1 MSNYLPF
8 LFLFFLPSWLVA
20 QSTSSVDQESL
31 YYQLQ
36 TLRSPEGV
44 VLEVG
49 GLAFLPEGQL
59 AVSTRRGEIWIVE
72 NWDTETPELERFAS
86 GLHEPLG
93 LAWHDGSL
101 YTTQRS
107 EITKLTDNNNDGRAD
122 RYETIVNWPLTA
134 NYHEYSYGPEFLPNG
149 NMLITL
155 NVGWEGKGVSK
166 SPFRG
171 WMLQVTPEGKILPY
185 AAGMRSPAGFGFNL
199 DGDIFYAE
207 NQGDWVGSGR
217 MTHMEQGDF
226 AGHPASL
233 AWADEPGSEV
243 IVSREEIHDEYQTM
257 YEAAKTVEGL
267 KLPAIW
273 FPHSI
278 MGIST
283 SDIQAF
289 PEEGFGPFGGQL
301 MVGDQGQ
308 SKIMRVFLEKIH
320 GEYQGACFPFREGFG
335 SGILRIEPA
344 PDGSMMVGM
353 TSRGWASTGSEPFG
367 LQRLIFTG
375 ETPFEVQKMEARE
388 NGFILTFTENVDRA
402 TASNP
407 ASYSMQ
413 RFTYLYRQAY
423 GSPVTDLAACRIVE
437 AEVLPSGNQVQLTV
451 NGLKPGYI
459 HEIRLEGVRNSE
471 GKPLLHDFG
480 YYTLNHI
487 PGSHNMADMAALV
500 DIANTSPT
508 FDPSKHMTSMP
519 ASWGGTASVSLEIQT
534 QPGLKYDKTELRVA
548 ARSEV
553 RLKFVNPDD
562 MQHNLVITKM
572 GTSETVGQAAL
583 QMGLNGPG
591 NHYIPE
597 NSDILFHTSLLEP
610 DSEETI
616 YFVAPEEPGRYEYV
630 CTVPGHAT
638 VMRGVLVVF

>member
-1 MSNYLPF
+1 MYKYLAPLLLLVLPAF
-8 LFLFFLPSWLVA
+8 LFA
-20 QSTSSVDQESL
+20 QDNPANDQEST
-31 YYQLQ
+31 YYQIQ
-36 TLRSPEGV
+36 TLTSPDGV

-49 GLAFLPEGQL
+49 GLAYLPDGKL

-72 NWDTETPELERFAS
+72 NWNTETPKMKRFAS

-93 LAWHDGSL
+93 LAWHEGSL

-107 EITKLTDNNNDGRAD
+107 EITKLTDKNGDGRAD
-122 RYETIVNWPLTA
+122 RYETIVSWPLTA

-171 WMLQVTPEGKILPY
+171 WMLQVTPEGEILPY
-185 AAGMRSPAGFGFNL
+185 AAGMRSPAGFGFHL

-217 MTHMEQGDF
+217 MTHLEKGDF

-243 IVSREEIHDEYQTM
+243 PVKREEIHDDYRTM
-257 YEAAKTVEGL
+257 YEAAKTVKGL
-267 KLPAIW
+267 KLPAVW

-308 SKIMRVFLEKIH
+308 SKIMRVFLEKVN

-367 LQRLIFTG
+367 LQRLVYTG
-375 ETPFEVQKMEARE
+375 KTPFEVQKMEAQE
-388 NGFILTFTENVDRA
+388 DGFLLTFTQKV
-402 TASNP
+402 TAKTAANP

-413 RFTYLYRQAY
+413 RFTYLYREAY
-423 GSPVTDLAACRIVE
+423 GSPVQDLSPCRIIS
-437 AEVLPSGNQVQLTV
+437 AEVLPSGNQVKLKV
-451 NGLKPGYI
+451 SGLALGYI
-459 HEIRLEGVRNSE
+459 HEIRLSGVTNTDGE
-471 GKPLLHDFG
+471 ALLHDFG
-480 YYTLNHI
+480 YYTLNAM
-487 PGSHNMADMAALV
+487 PGTHNMADMAAPV
-500 DIANTSPT
+500 DLANTAPS
-508 FDPSKHMTSMP
+508 FDAKKHITTMP
-519 ASWGGTASVSLEIQT
+519 AAWGGKATATLEIQT
-534 QPGLKYDKTELRVA
+534 QPGLKYNKTELTVKAGSRVSL
-548 ARSEV
+548 R
-553 RLKFVNPDD
+553 FVNPDD
-562 MQHNLVITKM
+562 MQHNFVITKA
-572 GTSETVGQAAL
+572 GQSQAVGQAAL
-583 QMGLNGPG
+583 QMGLAGPG
-591 NHYIPE
+591 NHYIPT
-597 NSDILFHTSLLEP
+597 NSNILFHSSLLEP
-610 DSEETI
+610 GTEETI
-616 YFVAPEEPGRYEYV
+616 YFVAPTQPGRYDYV

-638 VMRGVLVVF
+638 VMRGVLVVE

>member
-1 MSNYLPF
+1 MSKYLA
-8 LFLFFLPSWLVA
+8 LLLLLVLPSWLFA
-20 QSTSSVDQESL
+20 QSTASDDQESL
-31 YYQLQ
+31 HYQLQ

-49 GLAFLPEGQL
+49 GLAFLPDGQL
-59 AVSTRRGEIWIVE
+59 AVSTRRGEVWIVE
-72 NWDTETPELERFAS
+72 NWDSESPEMKRFAS

-93 LAWHDGSL
+93 LAWHEGSL

-155 NVGWEGKGVSK
+155 NVGWEGKGVSN

-171 WMLQVTPEGKILPY
+171 WMLQVTPEGEILPY

-217 MTHMEQGDF
+217 MTHMEKGDF

-233 AWADEPGSEV
+233 AWAEEPGSEV
-243 IVSREEIHDEYQTM
+243 VVSREEIHDEYQTM

-308 SKIMRVFLEKIH
+308 SKIMRVFLEKVN

-344 PDGSMMVGM
+344 PDGSMIVGM

-367 LQRLIFTG
+367 LQRLIYTDRI
-375 ETPFEVQKMEARE
+375 PFEVQKMEAQE
-388 NGFILTFTENVDRA
+388 NGFLLTFTETVDRT
-402 TASNP
+402 TAENP
-407 ASYSMQ
+407 ASYKMQ

-423 GSPVTDLAACRIVE
+423 GSPVTNLAPCQIVS
-437 AEVLPSGNQVQLTV
+437 AEVLPSGNQVQLTIH
-451 NGLKPGYI
+451 GLTPGYI
-459 HEIRLEGVRNSE
+459 HEIRLPGITNTT
-471 GKPLLHDFG
+471 GDALLHDFG
-480 YYTLNHI
+480 YYTLNAI
-487 PGSHNMADMAALV
+487 PGTHNMAEMAAPV

-508 FDPSKHMTSMP
+508 FDPRKHITTMP

-534 QPGLKYDKTELRVA
+534 QPGLKYNKTELRVA
-548 ARSEV
+548 AGSRVS
-553 RLKFVNPDD
+553 LKFINPDD
-562 MQHNLVITKM
+562 MQHNLVITKP
-572 GTSETVGQAAL
+572 GAAASLGQAAL

-597 NSDILFHTSLLEP
+597 SSDILFHTSLLEP
-610 DSEETI
+610 ESEETI
-616 YFVAPEEPGRYEYV
+616 YFVAPSQPGRYEYV

>member
-1 MSNYLPF
+1 MYKYLC
-8 LFLFFLPSWLVA
+8 LVILVLLQGSLLSQETTIA
-20 QSTSSVDQESL
+20 ERESAYYPIHTLTSPD
-31 YYQLQ
+31 
-36 TLRSPEGV
+36 GV

-49 GLAFLPEGQL
+49 GLAYLPDGSL

-72 NWDTETPELERFAS
+72 DWKEENPEMKRFAR

-93 LAWHDGSL
+93 LAWHEGSL

-107 EITKLTDNNNDGRAD
+107 EITKLTDNNGDGRAD
-122 RYETIVNWPLTA
+122 RYETIASWPLTA

-155 NVGWEGKGVSK
+155 NVGWEGQGVSK

-171 WMLQVTPEGKILPY
+171 WMLQVTPEGDILPY
-185 AAGMRSPAGFGFNL
+185 AAGMRSPAGFGVNL
-199 DGDIFYAE
+199 EGDIFYAE

-233 AWADEPGSEV
+233 TWADEPGSSV
-243 IVSREEIHDEYQTM
+243 TVSIEEIHDDYQTM

-289 PEEGFGPFGGQL
+289 PKDGFGPFGGQL

-308 SKIMRVFLEKIH
+308 SKIMRVFLEKVN

-353 TSRGWASTGSEPFG
+353 TSRGWASTGAEPFG
-367 LQRLIFTG
+367 LQRLSYSGTA
-375 ETPFEVQKMEARE
+375 PFEIQKMEAQE
-388 NGFILTFTENVDRA
+388 DGFLLTFTEKVDPA
-402 TASNP
+402 TATTPS
-407 ASYSMQ
+407 SYSMQ
-413 RFTYLYRQAY
+413 RFTYLYRRQY
-423 GSPVTDLAACRIVE
+423 GSPVTDLGACTIST
-437 AEVLPSGNQVQLTV
+437 AELLPSGNQVKLTIT
-451 NGLKPGYI
+451 GLVPGYI
-459 HEIRLEGVRNSE
+459 HELQAKGVTNAN
-471 GKPLLHDFG
+471 GQKLLHDFG
-480 YYTLNHI
+480 YYTLNAI
-487 PGSHNMADMAALV
+487 PGNHSLHDMAAPV
-500 DIANTSPT
+500 DLSATSPD
-508 FDPSKHMTSMP
+508 FDASKYITTMP
-519 ASWGGTASVSLEIQT
+519 ASWTGNVTSLEIQT
-534 QPGLKYDKTELRVA
+534 KPGLQYNKTELQVKAGSRVSL
-548 ARSEV
+548 R
-553 RLKFVNPDD
+553 FVNPDD
-562 MQHNLVITKM
+562 MQHNFVITKV
-572 GTSETVGQAAL
+572 GTSESVGQTAL
-583 QMGLNGPG
+583 QMGLSGPG
-591 NHYIPE
+591 NHYIPVS
-597 NSDILFHTSLLEP
+597 SDILFHTSLLEP

-616 YFVAPEEPGRYEYV
+616 YFVAPDQPGKYEYV

-638 VMRGVLVVF
+638 IMRGLLVVE

>member
-1 MSNYLPF
+1 MSKFLAFLLLILPVF
-8 LFLFFLPSWLVA
+8 LLA
-20 QSTSSVDQESL
+20 QESSSENQESM
-31 YYQLQ
+31 YYQIQ
-36 TLRSPEGV
+36 TLQSPDGA

-49 GLAFLPEGQL
+49 GLAFLPNEEL

-72 NWDTETPELERFAS
+72 NWDSESPNMSRFAS

-93 LAWHDGSL
+93 LAWHEESL

-107 EITKLTDNNNDGRAD
+107 EITKLTDHNNDGRAD
-122 RYETIVNWPLTA
+122 RYETIVSWPLTA

-171 WMLQVTPEGKILPY
+171 WMLQVTPAGEILPY

-217 MTHMEQGDF
+217 MTHMEKGDF

-243 IVSREEIHDEYQTM
+243 AASREQIHDDYQTM
-257 YEAAKTVEGL
+257 YEAAKSVEGL
-267 KLPAIW
+267 KLPAVW

-289 PEEGFGPFGGQL
+289 PEEGFGPFSGQL

-308 SKIMRVFLEKIH
+308 SKIMRVFLEKVN
-320 GEYQGACFPFREGFG
+320 GEYQGACFQFREGFG

-367 LQRLIFTG
+367 LQRLTYTG
-375 ETPFEVQKMEARE
+375 KIPFEVQKMEAQE
-388 NGFILTFTENVDRA
+388 DGFLLTFTESIDSK

-407 ASYSMQ
+407 ASYYMK

-423 GSPVTDLAACRIVE
+423 GSPVTDLAACRIVK
-437 AEVLPSGNQVQLTV
+437 AEVLPSGNQVYLTV
-451 NGLKPGYI
+451 NGLRPGYI
-459 HEIRLEGVRNSE
+459 HEIRLEGVRNSN
-471 GKPLLHDFG
+471 GIPLLHDFG

-487 PGSHNMADMAALV
+487 PGSHNMDDMAEPV
-500 DIANTSPT
+500 DLASTTPT
-508 FDPSKHMTSMP
+508 FDATKHVTTMP
-519 ASWGGTASVSLEIQT
+519 ASWGGNAIASLEIGT
-534 QPGLKYDKTELRVA
+534 KPGLKYNKAELSVA
-548 ARSEV
+548 AESRV
-553 RLKFVNPDD
+553 KLRFQNPDD
-562 MQHNLVITKM
+562 MQHNFVITKP
-572 GTSETVGQAAL
+572 GKSEAVGQIAL
-583 QMGLNGPG
+583 EMGLNGPG
-591 NHYIPE
+591 NHYIPTS
-597 NSDILFHTSLLEP
+597 SDILFHTGLLEP
-610 DSEETI
+610 GSEETI
-616 YFVAPEEPGRYEYV
+616 YFVAPSQPGRYDYV